1 MPLPHTAKKMD
12 SPRFYI
18 FHGSDEF
25 TRSETVADLRR
36 RMGELGEL
44 NTVHLD
50 GRTATLEELRRAC
63 ETVPFLA
70 DRRLVLVTGLLT
82 RLGRG
87 KERGLLEGVV
97 RLLQALPE
105 TTRLVFVEDGPL
117 PDDHPVLKFA
127 AGREEGFV
135 RQFEPPPPDALP
147 RWIQERAR
155 LHGGEMERDAAIHLA
170 QVIGPGDLRLLDGE
184 IAKLVTYA
192 GPGRVV
198 TADDVAQLVP
208 YVQQA
213 VMFDLVDALGRRE
226 GRQAAILLHRL
237 LDAGENPL
245 GILAMVV
252 RQFRLI
258 ILVKDLTGRGENPA
272 SIPQLLGLHPFV
284 ARKLHTQSANFTFA
298 QLERIYR
305 YLLDLDLAIK
315 TGDVTPEAAL
325 DLLVA
330 GVGHVHE

>member
-1 MPLPHTAKKMD
+1 MD

-25 TRSETVADLRR
+25 TRSEAVADLRR

-50 GRTATLEELRRAC
+50 GRTVSLEELRRAC

-87 KERGLLEGVV
+87 KERGLLDGVV
-97 RLLQALPE
+97 RLLQTLPE

-117 PDDHPVLKFA
+117 AEDHPVLKYA

-135 RQFEPPPPDALP
+135 RQFEPPSPEALP

-155 LHGGEMERDAAIHLA
+155 LHGGEMERDAAVHLA

-192 GPGRVV
+192 GPGRAV

-213 VMFDLVDALGRRE
+213 VVFDLVDALGRRE

-258 ILVKDLTGRGENPA
+258 IMVKDLAGRGENPA
-272 SIPQLLGLHPFV
+272 SMAQMLGLHPFV
-284 ARKLHTQSANFTFA
+284 ARKLHAQSANFTLP

-315 TGDVTPEAAL
+315 TGDMTPEAAL

-330 GVGHVHE
+330 GLDQVHE

>member
-1 MPLPHTAKKMD
+1 MD

-213 VMFDLVDALGRRE
+213 VVFDLVDALGRRE

>member
-1 MPLPHTAKKMD
+1 MD

-18 FHGSDEF
+18 LHGSDEF

-36 RMGELGEL
+36 RMGEVGEL

-50 GRTATLEELRRAC
+50 GRTVTLEELRRAC

-70 DRRLVLVTGLLT
+70 NRRLVLVTGLLT

-87 KERGLLEGVV
+87 RERGFLEGVL

-105 TTRLVFVEDGPL
+105 TTRLVFIEDGSL
-117 PDDHPVLKFA
+117 PDDHPVLKYA
-127 AGREEGFV
+127 VGREEGFV
-135 RQFEPPPPDALP
+135 RRFEPPPPEVLSTWVQA
-147 RWIQERAR
+147 RAR
-155 LHGGEMERDAAIHLA
+155 LHGGEMEREAAVHLA
-170 QVIGPGDLRLLDGE
+170 QIIGPGDLRLLDGE

-192 GPGRVV
+192 GPGRAV
-198 TADDVAQLVP
+198 TLQDVAQLVP

-213 VMFDLVDALGRRE
+213 VIFDLVDALGRRE

-252 RQFRLI
+252 RQFRLMI
-258 ILVKDLTGRGENPA
+258 MVKDLVGRGENPA
-272 SIPQLLGLHPFV
+272 SLAQLLGIPRFV
-284 ARKLHTQSANFTFA
+284 AQKLQAQSANFTLT

-305 YLLDLDLAIK
+305 YLLDLDVAIK
-315 TGDVTPEAAL
+315 TGNMTPETAL

-330 GVGHVHE
+330 GLGEG

>member
-1 MPLPHTAKKMD
+1 MD

-70 DRRLVLVTGLLT
+70 DRRLVLVNGLLT

-213 VMFDLVDALGRRE
+213 VVFDLVDALGRRE

>member
-1 MPLPHTAKKMD
+1 MD
-12 SPRFYI
+12 SPRFYV

-25 TRSETVADLRR
+25 TRSEAVADLRH

-50 GRTATLEELRRAC
+50 GRTVTLEELRRAC

-87 KERGLLEGVV
+87 KERALLEGVF

-105 TTRLVFVEDGPL
+105 TTRLVFIEDGPL
-117 PDDHPVLKFA
+117 PDGHPVLKYA
-127 AGREEGFV
+127 VGGSEGFV
-135 RQFEPPPPDALP
+135 RQFEPPSPEALP
-147 RWIQERAR
+147 GWIQARAR
-155 LHGGEMERDAAIHLA
+155 LHGGEMEREAALHLA
-170 QVIGPGDLRLLDGE
+170 QVIGPSDLRLLDSE

-192 GPGRVV
+192 GPGRAV
-198 TADDVAQLVP
+198 TSQDVAQLVP

-213 VMFDLVDALGRRE
+213 VIFDLVDALGRRE
-226 GRQAAILLHRL
+226 GRQSAILLHRL
-237 LDAGENPL
+237 LDAGENPM

-258 ILVKDLTGRGENPA
+258 IMVKDLSGRGENPA
-272 SIPQLLGLHPFV
+272 STAQMLGIHPFV
-284 ARKLHTQSANFTFA
+284 ARKLHAQSANFTLA

-305 YLLDLDLAIK
+305 YLLDLDVAIK
-315 TGDVTPEAAL
+315 TGDMTPETAL

-330 GVGHVHE
+330 GLGE

>member
-1 MPLPHTAKKMD
+1 MD

-18 FHGSDEF
+18 LHGSDEF
-25 TRSETVADLRR
+25 TRSEAVADLRR

-50 GRTATLEELRRAC
+50 GRTVTLEELRRAC

-87 KERGLLEGVV
+87 KERGLLEGVL
-97 RLLQALPE
+97 RLLQTLPE
-105 TTRLVFVEDGPL
+105 TTRLVLIEDGSL
-117 PDDHPVLKFA
+117 PDDHPVLKYA
-127 AGREEGFV
+127 AGREEGYV
-135 RQFEPPPPDALP
+135 RQFEPPSPEAFPA
-147 RWIQERAR
+147 WIQARAR
-155 LHGGEMERDAAIHLA
+155 LHGGDMEREAAVHLA

-192 GPGRVV
+192 GPGRAV
-198 TADDVAQLVP
+198 TPQDVAQLVP

-213 VMFDLVDALGRRE
+213 VVFDLVDALGRRE

-237 LDAGENPL
+237 LDAGENPM

-258 ILVKDLTGRGENPA
+258 ILVKDLAGRGENPA
-272 SIPQLLGLHPFV
+272 SIAQTLGIHPFV
-284 ARKLHTQSANFTFA
+284 ARKLHTQSANFTLA

-305 YLLDLDLAIK
+305 YLLDLDVAIK
-315 TGDVTPEAAL
+315 TGDMTPETAL

-330 GVGHVHE
+330 GLGHEHE

>member
-1 MPLPHTAKKMD
+1 MD
-12 SPRFYI
+12 GPRFYI
-18 FHGSDEF
+18 FYGEDEF

-36 RMGELGEL
+36 RMGEWGEL

-50 GRTATLEELRRAC
+50 GRSVSLEELRNAC

-82 RLGRG
+82 RLARG
-87 KERGLLEGVV
+87 KERGLLEGVL
-97 RLLQALPE
+97 RLLQSLPD
-105 TTRLVFVEDGPL
+105 TTRLVFVEDGDL
-117 PDDHPVLKFA
+117 PEDHPVLKFA
-127 AGREEGFV
+127 AGRKEGFV
-135 RQFEPPPPDALP
+135 RRFAPPSLEALP
-147 RWIQERAR
+147 GWVQQRAR
-155 LHGGEMERDAAIHLA
+155 HHGGEIGREAAARLA
-170 QVIGPGDLRLLDGE
+170 QIIGPGDLRLLDQE

-192 GPGRVV
+192 GPGQAI

-213 VMFDLVDALGRRE
+213 VVFDLVDALGRRD
-226 GRQAAILLHRL
+226 GRQAALVLHRL
-237 LDAGENPL
+237 LDAGENPM

-258 ILVKDLTGRGENPA
+258 IMARDLAGRGENAA
-272 SIPQLLGLHPFV
+272 SIARLLGIHPFV
-284 ARKLHTQSANFTFA
+284 AQKVVAQSTHFTMA
-298 QLERIYR
+298 QLEQVYR

-315 TGDVTPEAAL
+315 SGDLTPEAAL

-330 GVGHVHE
+330 GLGSS

>member
-1 MPLPHTAKKMD
+1 MD

>member
-1 MPLPHTAKKMD
+1 MD

-18 FHGSDEF
+18 LHGSDEF
-25 TRSETVADLRR
+25 TRSEAVADLRR

-50 GRTATLEELRRAC
+50 GRTVTLEELRRAC

-70 DRRLVLVTGLLT
+70 DRRLVLVTGLLA

-87 KERGLLEGVV
+87 KERGLLEGVL

-105 TTRLVFVEDGPL
+105 TTRLVFIEDGPL
-117 PDDHPVLKFA
+117 PDDHPVLKYA
-127 AGREEGFV
+127 AGREEGYV
-135 RQFEPPPPDALP
+135 RQFEPPSPEALP
-147 RWIQERAR
+147 GWIQARAR
-155 LHGGEMERDAAIHLA
+155 LHGGEMEREAAVHLA

-184 IAKLVTYA
+184 IVKLVTYA
-192 GPGRVV
+192 GPGRAV
-198 TADDVAQLVP
+198 TLQDVAQLVP

-213 VMFDLVDALGRRE
+213 VVFDLVDALGLRQ

-237 LDAGENPL
+237 LDAGENPM
-245 GILAMVV
+245 GIMAMIV

-258 ILVKDLTGRGENPA
+258 IMVKDLAGRGENPA
-272 SIPQLLGLHPFV
+272 SIAQTLGIHPFV
-284 ARKLHTQSANFTFA
+284 ARKLHTQSANFTPA

-305 YLLDLDLAIK
+305 YLLDLDVAIK
-315 TGDVTPEAAL
+315 TGDMTPEAAL
-325 DLLVA
+325 DLLV
-330 GVGHVHE
+330 VGLGE